1 MKYEIQNYVLNTNFN
16 TSTYQFLVYLQKSF
30 GMKIINIQNNQGVP
44 KYKQIIFSI
53 EKTIEEGHLKKD
65 EKLPSINKVCLEF
78 SLSRDTVLQAY
89 EELKKR
95 GIIYA
100 ILGKG
105 YYIKSTEVK
114 IKQRIFLLFEELNI
128 FKEDLYN
135 SFLENIGKDVQVD
148 IFFHHFNVQVFQKL
162 INDSNGN
169 YTKYIIMPTN
179 LIGAAAIIETLPVNE
194 VYILDQTNSE
204 LNSFPAVYQNHKK
217 DIYEGLLKAKSRL
230 TKYKKLIMIFPGFR
244 EPLGMKIGFE
254 NFCTDFAFDHE
265 TITEFS
271 NRVIEEGEVY
281 VIPSDRDL
289 VRVIEK
295 SKHQNLK
302 LGQDF
307 GIISYNETPLKKVV
321 ANGITTISTNFEAM
335 GKILAQ
341 MILKGKKEQIENKC
355 ALIIRNSL

>member
-1 MKYEIQNYVLNTNFN
+1 MKVIT
-16 TSTYQFLVYLQKSF
+16 
-30 GMKIINIQNNQGVP
+30 IQNNLGVP
-44 KYKQIIFSI
+44 KYKQIILSI
-53 EKTIEEGHLKKD
+53 EKAIEE
-65 EKLPSINKVCLEF
+65 EKLVKGDQLPSVNKVCLEF

-89 EELKKR
+89 DELKKR
-95 GIIYA
+95 GIIFA

-105 YYIKSTEVK
+105 YYIKSTEIT
-114 IKQRIFLLFEELNI
+114 IKQRIFLLFDELNI

-135 SFLENIGKDVQVD
+135 SFLKNIGKNVQVD
-148 IFFHHFNVQVFQKL
+148 IFFHYFNVQVFKKL
-162 INDSNGN
+162 INDNNGN

-179 LIGAAAIIETLPVNE
+179 LIDVAACIKTLPVNE
-194 VYILDQTNSE
+194 VFILDQTNID
-204 LNSFPAVYQNHKK
+204 LDNYPTIYQNHKK
-217 DIYEGLLKAKSRL
+217 DIYDGLHKGKSRL
-230 TKYKKLIMIFPGFR
+230 NTYKKLIMIFPGFR

-254 NFCTDFAFDHE
+254 NFCTDFAFDYE
-265 TITEFS
+265 IITEFTD
-271 NRVIEEGEVY
+271 REIAIGEVY
-281 VIPSDRDL
+281 IIPNDRDL

-295 SKHQNLK
+295 SKQQNLK

-341 MILKGKKEQIENKC
+341 MIIKGKKEQIENKC

>member
-1 MKYEIQNYVLNTNFN
+1 
-16 TSTYQFLVYLQKSF
+16 
-30 GMKIINIQNNQGVP
+30 MKIINIQNNQGVP
-44 KYKQIIFSI
+44 KYKQIISSI

-105 YYIKSTEVK
+105 YYIKSTEVN

-135 SFLENIGKDVQVD
+135 SFMENIGNGVEID
-148 IFFHHFNVQVFQKL
+148 IFFHHFNIKVFQKL

-169 YTKYIIMPTN
+169 YTKYVIMPTN
-179 LIGAAAIIETLPVNE
+179 LVGAAAIIKTLPVNE

-204 LNSFPAVYQNHKK
+204 LKSFPAVYQNHLN
-217 DIYEGLLKAKSRL
+217 DIYNGLLKGKSRL
-230 TKYKKLIMIFPGFR
+230 NKYKKLIMIFPGFR
-244 EPLGMKIGFE
+244 EPLGMKMGFE
-254 NFCTDFAFDHE
+254 KFCVDFAFE
-265 TITEFS
+265 YEVITEFK
-271 NRVIEEGEVY
+271 NREIKKGEVY
-281 VIPSDRDL
+281 IIPTDRDL
-289 VRVIEK
+289 VQVIEK
-295 SKHQNLK
+295 SKLQDLK
-302 LGQDF
+302 LGSDF
-307 GIISYNETPLKKVV
+307 GIISYNETPLKKIVG
-321 ANGITTISTNFEAM
+321 NGITTISTNFEEM

-341 MILKGKKEQIENKC
+341 MILKGKKEQIENKSN
-355 ALIIRNSL
+355 LIIRNSL